1 MEIHGWLKIGETEHP
16 VILYEV
22 FCVDREPSSCDR
34 MVSFLRR
41 YLAVWSLVKSLMT
54 P

>member
-1 MEIHGWLKIGETEHP
+1 MEIHGWLKIGETEPP

-34 MVSFLRR
+34 VVSFFKR